1 MPRDGSA
8 TRNAILNAAEA
19 LIFERGF
26 AGAPVDAI
34 IGRAGI
40 TKGTFF
46 HHFTSKQDLAR
57 SLIDRWAQADAHH
70 LEDKL
75 TRAERLARDP
85 LQQLLLFVGFF
96 VEEAEELIEPE
107 PGCLFGAYCY
117 QAGLFDERTMQ
128 VVEDAMRLW
137 RKRLRGKLDEVC
149 AVHPPKLA
157 ADLDGLADGIT
168 VLFEGSFIVSRMLN
182 EPTLVAGQ
190 LRHYRN
196 YLELLFDAE

>member
-1 MPRDGSA
+1 M
-8 TRNAILNAAEA
+8 NAAEA

-26 AGAPVDAI
+26 AGAPIDAI
-34 IGRAGI
+34 IGRAEI

-46 HHFTSKQDLAR
+46 HHFASKQDLAR
-57 SLIDRWAQADAHH
+57 SLIDRWALADAQQ
-70 LEDKL
+70 LENKM

-96 VEEAEELIEPE
+96 VEQAEELVEPE

-137 RKRLRGKLDEVC
+137 RDRLRAKLDEVY
-149 AVHPPKLA
+149 AARPPRLET
-157 ADLDGLADGIT
+157 DLDSLADGIT

-182 EPTLVAGQ
+182 EPDLVAGQ

-196 YLELLFDAE
+196 YLELLFDTE